1 MSMTRLQAKQYIA
14 RALGAEGNTT
24 QLAAAQDAL
33 FASIEEWNLRRNWN
47 FLRMDTADGFS
58 VLLCTSDGLTPATIT
73 TTTPNGFAGV
83 NIGQTVTNS
92 ASATSTVASI
102 TSTTVI
108 VLAGALATGSGTMR
122 FSADIPI
129 RVGFDTYNL
138 PSPFK
143 QPLVCRIVSGNER
156 TLDWLDMRTIDKM
169 FQNQQLTQLP
179 VFYNLFNQ
187 STFTETRQNG
197 KIRFFPVPDS
207 IENARVRYFRPI
219 SQPSGDGVNLD
230 LPDRYIYAMLE
241 LGRWHYLK
249 NHDSETERLSQTYGK
264 AKELFQWCASD
275 DEGES
280 LDRDIVLIAQVDHA
294 SSHQIITDEVVGWP

>member
-1 MSMTRLQAKQYIA
+1 MSMTRLQAKQFIA

-24 QLAAAQDAL
+24 QLNAAQDAL
-33 FASIEEWNLRRNWN
+33 FAAIEEWNLRRNWN

-58 VLLCTSDGLTPATIT
+58 VASSTIAGDGITVT
-73 TTTPNGFAGV
+73 TTVANGFAGV
-83 NIGQTVTNS
+83 NVGQTVTGTGVP
-92 ASATSTVASI
+92 ASTTVLSI

-108 VLAGALATGSGTMR
+108 VLSAASTPATVTLT

-129 RVGFDTYNL
+129 RVGFETYNL

-143 QPLVCRIVSGNER
+143 QPLTCRIVSGNER

-179 VFYNLFNQ
+179 TFYSLFNK
-187 STFTETRQNG
+187 SSFTETRQNG

-207 IENARVRYFRPI
+207 IETARVRYFRTI
-219 SQPSGDGVNLD
+219 SQPGADGTNLD
-230 LPDRYIYAMLE
+230 LPDRYAYAMLE
-241 LGRWHYLK
+241 LARWHYLK
-249 NHDSETERLSQTYGK
+249 NHDSETERLTQTYEK
-264 AKELFQWCASD
+264 AKELFLWCAAD

-280 LDRDIVLIAQVDHA
+280 LDRDVVLVAQVDHA